1 MFDIKN
7 IVCVFFY
14 IYITYIV
21 NKQNKF
27 KSTRIFKFNKLLQQQ
42 RNKFLTRKKTTH
54 KQTNKTN
61 SKHSLF
67 AFLKPLINQL
77 HTATIDP
84 Y

>member
-42 RNKFLTRKKTTH
+42 RNKFLTRKKNNP
-54 KQTNKTN
+54 QTNKQ
-61 SKHSLF
+61 
-67 AFLKPLINQL
+67 NQL
-77 HTATIDP
+77 KTLTFCFS
-84 Y
+84 